1 MMGLIFSFA
10 KVVIYS
16 CIHKNQACFKM
27 IFVEFCQNETNFEKL
42 KLTSEEE

>member
-1 MMGLIFSFA
+1 MMGLIVLFA

-16 CIHKNQACFKM
+16 YIHKSQACFKM